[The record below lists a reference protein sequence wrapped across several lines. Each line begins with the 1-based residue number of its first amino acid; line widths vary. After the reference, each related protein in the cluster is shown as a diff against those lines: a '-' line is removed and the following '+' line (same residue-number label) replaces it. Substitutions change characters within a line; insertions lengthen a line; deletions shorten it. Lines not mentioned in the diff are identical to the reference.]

1 MRRLLLATRNPGKL
15 REFQALLPEYRV
27 EGLADYPD
35 LPRWEERWDTFEEN
49 ATEKARIVGRHTGQ
63 PALADDSGLEV
74 EALGGE
80 PGVHSARFAG
90 ADADDAANIRRLLE
104 RLRGRADRRARFRCV
119 LVLVLPDGR
128 TFSAQGR
135 LEGRIAREPQ
145 GGSGFGYDPI
155 FVPQGYRRT
164 LAQLGPDIK
173 NRLSHRARAVGD
185 LRPVLLRVLAP

>member
-27 EGLADYPD
+27 VGLADFPD
-35 LPRWEERWDTFEEN
+35 LPTWEERGDTFEEN
-49 ATEKARIVGRHTGQ
+49 ATEKARLVGRHTGQ

-74 EALGGE
+74 DALGGE

-90 ADADDAANIRRLLE
+90 ADADDAANVYRLLE

-128 TFSAQGR
+128 AFNAQGL
-135 LEGRIAREPQ
+135 LEGRIGREPR

-173 NRLSHRARAVGD
+173 NRLSHRARAVEA

>member
-35 LPRWEERWDTFEEN
+35 LPSWEERGDTFEEN

-90 ADADDAANIRRLLE
+90 ADADDAANVRRLLE

-119 LVLVLPDGR
+119 LVLILPDGR
-128 TFSAQGR
+128 TFSAEGR

-145 GGSGFGYDPI
+145 GDSGFGYDPI

-173 NRLSHRARAVGD
+173 NRLSHRARAVEE

>member
-35 LPRWEERWDTFEEN
+35 LPSWEERGDTFEEN

-90 ADADDAANIRRLLE
+90 ADADDAANVRRLLE

-145 GGSGFGYDPI
+145 GDSGFGYDPI

-173 NRLSHRARAVGD
+173 NRLSHRARAVEE